1 MITQIVPTVDLRWQ
15 QCLDTIPH
23 DFYHLPGYLELEGN
37 RHHATPEA
45 IIIQDEGKIFFLP
58 YLVRDCTNL
67 LEQNNF
73 GGDYPSVRE
82 TSAFA
87 DRLHQRTYDIISP
100 YGYPGMLVNQA
111 GENPAF
117 IKKCLNSIYENWYQR
132 NICSAFIRLHPLL
145 NSYFDIADRDPF
157 IVCRQGNVVVCD
169 LTKDL
174 NDIWQQTRT
183 NHRRKITKLGKS
195 GFSAQVGSMNEYFD
209 IFIDIYQET
218 MDRVNAK
225 NSYYFKRDYFRS
237 LINILKDRLHVC
249 VVEFDGEVVA
259 ASLMTELN
267 GIVQYH
273 LGGTKTGFLP
283 QSPATMMFDYMIKWS
298 KLRGN
303 RYLNLGGGL
312 GGNQDSLYH
321 FKAGFSDQVRPFIT
335 MKTIVNEDIYNRLTY
350 LRAESLGITI
360 PVALGTSFFP
370 AYRAC

>member
-1 MITQIVPTVDLRWQ
+1 MRIELLLNSMITRIVPTADSRWQ

-45 IIIQDEGKIFFLP
+45 IIIQAEEKIFFLA

-73 GGDYPSVRE
+73 GG
-82 TSAFA
+82 A
-87 DRLHQRTYDIISP
+87 RTYEIISP
-100 YGYPGMLVNQA
+100 YGYPGMLVNPA

-117 IKKCLNSIYENWYQR
+117 IKKCLNAIYENWHQR

-145 NSYFDIADRDPF
+145 NSYINITDSGPF
-157 IVCRQGNVVVCD
+157 VVCSQGNVVVCD

-195 GFSAQVGSMNEYFD
+195 GFTAQVKSMNEYFD
-209 IFIDIYQET
+209 VFIDIYQET
-218 MDRVNAK
+218 MDRVNATE
-225 NSYYFKRDYFRS
+225 SYYFKRDYFRS
-237 LINILKDRLHVC
+237 LINILQDRLHVC

-273 LGGTKTGFLP
+273 LGGTKTKFLH

-312 GGNQDSLYH
+312 GGRQDSLFH
-321 FKAGFSDQVRPFIT
+321 FKAGFSDRITPFMT
-335 MKTIVNEDIYNRLTY
+335 MRSIVNEDIYNRLTY

-360 PVALGTSFFP
+360 PVALSTSFFP
-370 AYRAC
+370 AYRSY

>member
-1 MITQIVPTVDLRWQ
+1 MITQVVPTADSRWQ
-15 QCLDTIPH
+15 QCLDNIPH

-45 IIIQDEGKIFFLP
+45 IIIREEDKIFFLP

-73 GGDYPSVRE
+73 G
-82 TSAFA
+82 AN
-87 DRLHQRTYDIISP
+87 RTYDIISP
-100 YGYPGMLVNQA
+100 YGYPGLLVNPA
-111 GENPAF
+111 GEDQAF
-117 IKKCLNSIYENWYQR
+117 IKKCLSSIYQNWHQR

-145 NSYFDIADRDPF
+145 NSCIDIIIEDQAPF
-157 IVCRQGNVVVCD
+157 VVSSQGDVVVCD
-169 LTKDL
+169 LTKDI

-183 NHRRKITKLGKS
+183 NHRRKISKLVRS
-195 GFSAQVGSMNEYFD
+195 GFTAQVKSLNEYFD
-209 IFIDIYQET
+209 VFIDIYQET
-218 MDRVNAK
+218 MDRVNAN

-237 LINILKDRLHVC
+237 LANILKDRLHVC
-249 VVEFDGEVVA
+249 VVEVAGEVVA
-259 ASLMTELN
+259 ASLITELN

-273 LGGTKTGFLP
+273 LGGTKTKFLQ

-298 KLRGN
+298 KQREN

-321 FKAGFSDQVRPFIT
+321 FKAGFSNQVRPFMT

-350 LRAESLGITI
+350 LRAESLGINI
-360 PVALGTSFFP
+360 PVAISTSFFP
-370 AYRAC
+370 AYRSC